1 VFEEAN
7 VVGGGLAGVEA
18 AWQAAELGAKVRLY
32 EMRPVLQTPAHR
44 TDKLA
49 EIVCSNSLKTD
60 EPGSAP
66 YLLKEEL
73 RRGKSLVMEVAAA
86 TRVPA
91 GAALSVDRIKFAEL
105 ITERIEAHPNIE
117 IVREEVRSI
126 ADSSIA
132 DCGLRIADSV
142 SIDVESGFSSSD
154 DNGSKSAIRNPRS
167 AIEESATIVATGPL
181 TSNALTESIMKFT
194 GDDQLYFYDA
204 IAPIVAADSIDMS
217 IAFKAARYGK
227 GGDDYIN
234 CPMNREQYET
244 FINELLVAKSVPLKR
259 FEETKWFESCLPIE
273 EIARRGVDTLR
284 FGPMKP
290 KGLPDPKTGY
300 EAYACVQLRQENLMA
315 DAYGLVG
322 FQNHLRYGEQA
333 RVLRLIPGLENAEF
347 LQFGQIHRNT
357 FINSPKILNED
368 LSTRTNPRLF
378 FAGQI
383 TGVEGY
389 VESVATGWLA
399 GINAVRVMR
408 DQPMLTAPPTSAI
421 GALCRYV
428 SNVETKNFQPVN
440 ITFGLIEELPVEL
453 RKKYRNKRERHVIQ
467 VERALKDWDEFIPQI
482 GQGEKKVG
490 ASHLS

>member
-1 VFEEAN
+1 MKDKQQIN
-7 VVGGGLAGVEA
+7 VIGGGLAGVEA
-18 AWQAAELGAKVRLY
+18 AWQAAEMGAKVRLY
-32 EMRPVLQTPAHR
+32 EMRPVQQTPAHR

-73 RRGKSLVMEVAAA
+73 RRGGSMVLEVAAK

-91 GAALSVDRIKFAEL
+91 GAALSVDRGKFAEM
-105 ITERIEAHPNIE
+105 ITEKVEAHPNIE
-117 IVREEVRSI
+117 IVRGEVT
-126 ADSSIA
+126 
-132 DCGLRIADSV
+132 
-142 SIDVESGFSSSD
+142 
-154 DNGSKSAIRNPRS
+154 
-167 AIEESATIVATGPL
+167 TIPTDGVTIIATGPL
-181 TSNALTESIMKFT
+181 TSDALTKEIMKLT

-234 CPMNREQYET
+234 CPMSPDEYAV
-244 FINELLVAKSVPLKR
+244 FYDALINAKSVPLKR
-259 FEETKWFESCLPIE
+259 FEDTHWFESCLPIE
-273 EIARRGVDTLR
+273 EAARRGVDTLR
-284 FGPMKP
+284 YGPMKP
-290 KGLPDPKTGY
+290 RGLPDPKTGR
-300 EAYACVQLRQENLMA
+300 EPWACVQLRQENMMA

-322 FQNHLRYGEQA
+322 FQNHLRYGEQE
-333 RVLRLIPGLENAEF
+333 RVLKLIPGLENAEF

-357 FINSPKILNED
+357 FINSPKILNES
-368 LSTRTNPRLF
+368 LETRANPRLF

-389 VESVATGWLA
+389 VESVATGWIA
-399 GINAVRVMR
+399 GINAVRVAR
-408 DQPMLTAPPTSAI
+408 DLPMITAPQTSAI

-440 ITFGLIEELPVEL
+440 ITFGLLEPLPVEL
-453 RKKYRNKRERHVIQ
+453 RKKYRNKRERHSIQ
-467 VERALKDWDEFIPQI
+467 VDLALKDWDAWMVTHAPSRATPLP
-482 GQGEKKVG
+482 G
-490 ASHLS
+490 A